1 MSDAPTPAEILAD
14 RKKHGGSADPDT
26 TDTGLEE
33 GYEFIAE
40 WIDTKPPGTHH
51 TTAKGLLVDIDHYNP
66 SIGETTDDFS
76 IQSVGRSFA
85 SMFRGNTPDGY
96 LPGVSV
102 DKWGTSKPTT
112 WIIEVPDDE

>member
-1 MSDAPTPAEILAD
+1 MSDAPTPAEILENS
-14 RKKHGGSADPDT
+14 RKHRHGPDPEEV
-26 TDTGLEE
+26 DTGLTR
-33 GYEFIAE
+33 GYDWVAE
-40 WIDTKPPGTHH
+40 WVADQDPGSHH
-51 TTAKGLLVDIDHYNP
+51 KTAKGLLVDIGHYNP
-66 SIGETTDDFS
+66 SIGETCDKFD
-76 IQSVGRSFA
+76 IQSVGRSLA